1 MTYDDLLRDER
12 IRRHGVTGD
21 DIVDSLTIAQARLG
35 DAGTE
40 GLSADGR
47 FIFAYDAVRA
57 AAEAVMAAEGFRPV
71 AGVGH
76 HEAVFA
82 FLAAAADGRWARSAR
97 VFDQARVK
105 RNAAEYDE
113 WGLVT
118 QTEADDLLRAA
129 REFVAEVAR
138 WVSESLEGGS
148 PPPPGR

>member
-1 MTYDDLLRDER
+1 MAYDDLLHDER
-12 IRRHGVTGD
+12 IRRHGVTRD
-21 DIVDSLTIAQARLG
+21 DIVDSMTIAQARLG

-76 HEAVFA
+76 HETVFA
-82 FLAAAADGRWARSAR
+82 FLAVAAGGRWERSAR
-97 VFDQARVK
+97 IFDQARVK
-105 RNAAEYDE
+105 RNAAQYDE

-118 QTEADDLLRAA
+118 QTEADELLRAA
-129 REFVAEVAR
+129 RGFIAEVAH
-138 WVSESLEGGS
+138 WVSERLRDGAS
-148 PPPPGR
+148 PPTQA